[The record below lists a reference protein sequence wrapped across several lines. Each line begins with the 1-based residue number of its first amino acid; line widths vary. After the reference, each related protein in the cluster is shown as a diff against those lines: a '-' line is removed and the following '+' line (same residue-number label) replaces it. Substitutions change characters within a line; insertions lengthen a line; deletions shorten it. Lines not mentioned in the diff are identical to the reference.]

1 MSIKYCMELSVLGM
15 ACLKDSL
22 QLDELTLSFFS
33 WTFGGKHMLTPKQV
47 LHPLP
52 LCPVVFTQ

>member
-1 MSIKYCMELSVLGM
+1 MELSVLGM

-22 QLDELTLSFFS
+22 QMDKLTLPFFS
-33 WTFGGKHMLTPKQV
+33 WTSGGKYMLTPKQV

-52 LCPVVFTQ
+52 WCPVVFTQ